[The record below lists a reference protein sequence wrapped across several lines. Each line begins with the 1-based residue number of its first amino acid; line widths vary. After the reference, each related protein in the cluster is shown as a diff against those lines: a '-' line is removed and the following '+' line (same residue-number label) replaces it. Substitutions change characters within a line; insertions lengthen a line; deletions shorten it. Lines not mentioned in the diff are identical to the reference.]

1 MNKSPRP
8 FSFAN
13 PSFLSAV
20 LAAAMMIASSRSA
33 SAEPAPAAE
42 AERAARVFSAT
53 GIGGGVIVHLGATD
67 GKFTAALKVNDHC
80 CVQGLTTDAA
90 ACDAA
95 RQYIQSRGLYGTVSV
110 ATYDGK
116 HLPYVD
122 NLAALVVVDDPS
134 VPMAEVMR
142 VLRPL
147 GAAVLNRAGRDEVT
161 VKPWPEEYDEWQQH
175 YHGPDNNAVAH
186 DTAVGP
192 PRRYQWI
199 AFPQWQRSHHIMPSM
214 NSLLASQSRLY
225 TVEDVASAE
234 HPALPGKYAL
244 ICRDAFS
251 GIELWRVPFR
261 DWHSTLIYDKNMPV
275 QLQRRC
281 AAIGDTVYCTPGY
294 FALVA
299 AFDAATGAVKHEYP
313 ATKNTTEFVY
323 DRGTLYVVTGEPT
336 YNRGEG
342 TDALGSS
349 KFAEKLYGP
358 RVITFRDP
366 KSTIAAIDAASG
378 KTLWKK
384 SGEDTAGYLGATL
397 AVSGDYVVLYTG
409 AGVTAWDRDT
419 GKTLW
424 NTPAPVS
431 FFNATIGIAISLVLS
446 EDGAYMADGKQ
457 LRAFRLSDG
466 KELWSAPATFNH
478 HKEPDVFLTG
488 GLVWAAGYNAN
499 KGQLTREVDLT
510 YMGVNGYDPDTG
522 KLVKQ
527 IPQRMIRPMGH
538 DRCYR
543 NRITDSYYINSATGG
558 SDYLEFGTG
567 TELPHPW
574 VRGTCGIGFMPCN
587 GLLYAGPPSC
597 SCCNWVMLN
606 ALNALA
612 PEPGLTKSNGPVK
625 VKLVTRLEKGPAF
638 GKIRNSKS
646 EIRKEDWPTYR
657 HDDTRSGVSKDR
669 VGSSISRQWE
679 LRLAGRPS
687 APVIAAG
694 TLFVADID
702 AHQLCAFNAQTGE
715 PLWKFSA
722 GGRIDSPPAYAD
734 GFVYFGSRD
743 GAVYSLRASDGA
755 LAWRF
760 TPLPGRVICAYEQ
773 LESAWPVNGTV
784 LLKDGLV
791 YFAAGRN
798 SFLDGGIFVYALD
811 MKTGEVR
818 HQRRMYGPFGED
830 TFPVLVQGIRAAS
843 GIYGFKADVPVDG
856 GTCVYFKQQAFLP
869 DLTPVEQ
876 TAVKNRHLIPNPGFL
891 ESIPQHRSFWTLDT
905 VTRYDIPTGLAGVHG
920 DILVVDGNRF
930 IEVRGYRPA
939 RQTPFDPRVSG
950 YALYCGIAGE
960 MDADSPAALL
970 AKAQANAKG
979 KKAGKMTKAARRK
992 IGALRLASAATQS
1005 KKIWQSPIPLTGKAM
1020 AMSENVVFV
1029 AGTPVVFPDGDI
1041 AKAYEGRMGGVLWLA
1056 DAATGK
1062 KLAEYPLPAPP
1073 AWDSLAVANGSVYI
1087 ALTDGRLLRFAGK

>member
-1 MNKSPRP
+1 MNRFTRP
-8 FSFAN
+8 FPF
-13 PSFLSAV
+13 PSPWFLPAA
-20 LAAAMMIASSRSA
+20 LAAALMTAPSCSA
-33 SAEPAPAAE
+33 SARAAE
-42 AERAARVFSAT
+42 AQRAEKVFSAT
-53 GIGGGVIVHLGATD
+53 GIKGGVILHLGATD
-67 GKFTAALKVNDHC
+67 GKFTAALKANDHC
-80 CVQGLTTDAA
+80 CVQGLTTDTS

-95 RQYIQSRGLYGTVSV
+95 RTYIQSQGLYGAVSV
-110 ATYDGK
+110 VPYDGK

-122 NLAALVVVDDPS
+122 NLAALVVVDDQA

-147 GAAVLNRAGRDEVT
+147 GAAVVKDKDEVI
-161 VKPWPEEYDEWQQH
+161 VKPWPKEYDEWQQH

-214 NSLLASQSRLY
+214 NCLLASDSRLY
-225 TVEDVASAE
+225 TVEDLASAE

-251 GIELWRVPFR
+251 GIELWRVAFP

-294 FALVA
+294 FAPVTA
-299 AFDAATGAVKHEYP
+299 YDAATGAVKKVYGE
-313 ATKNTTEFVY
+313 TKNTTEFVY

-336 YNRGEG
+336 YKRGEN

-349 KFAEKLYGP
+349 KFNANLYGP
-358 RVITFRDP
+358 PVITFENP
-366 KSTIAAIDAASG
+366 KSTISAIDATTG
-378 KTLWKK
+378 RTLWKN

-397 AVSGDYVVLYTG
+397 GIIGDRVVLYTG
-409 AGVTAWDRDT
+409 GGVTAWDRAS
-419 GKTLW
+419 GKKLW
-424 NTPAPVS
+424 STPAPVS
-431 FFNATIGIAISLVLS
+431 FYNATIGIAISLVLS
-446 EDGAYMADGKQ
+446 EEGAYMADGKE

-466 KELWSAPATFNH
+466 KQLWSAPATFNH

-499 KGQLTREVDLT
+499 RGQLDRGIDLN
-510 YMGVNGYDPDTG
+510 YMGVVGYDPKTG
-522 KLVKQ
+522 EVVEQ

-567 TELPHPW
+567 TEFPHPW
-574 VRGTCGIGFMPCN
+574 VRATCGIGFMPSG

-606 ALNALA
+606 GLNALA
-612 PEPGLTKSNGPVK
+612 PEPKLAKSDGPVK
-625 VKLVTRLEKGPAF
+625 VKPVNRLEKGPAF
-638 GKIRNSKS
+638 GAAAGAAASPT
-646 EIRKEDWPTYR
+646 DWPTYR
-657 HDDTRSGVSKDR
+657 HDGVRSGVSKDS
-669 VGSSISRQWE
+669 VGSSISQQWE
-679 LRLAGRPS
+679 VELTGRPS

-694 TLFVADID
+694 TLFVANID
-702 AHQLCAFNAQTGE
+702 AHQLCAFNARTGE
-715 PLWKFSA
+715 PRWKFSA
-722 GGRIDSPPAYAD
+722 GGRIDSPPTYAD

-743 GAVYSLRASDGA
+743 GAVYSVRASDGA

-760 TPLPGRVICAYEQ
+760 TPLPGRLICAYEQ

-811 MKTGEVR
+811 RKTGEVR

-830 TFPVLVQGIRAAS
+830 GFPILTSPQLRTGM

-856 GTCVYFKQQAFLP
+856 GPCVYFKQQAFQP

-876 TAVKNRHLIPNPGFL
+876 TAVKKRHLIANPGFL
-891 ESIPQHRSFWTLDT
+891 ESIPQHRTFWTLDT
-905 VTRYDIPTGLAGVHG
+905 VTRYDILTGLAGVHG
-920 DILVVDGNRF
+920 DILVVDGDRF
-930 IEVRGYRPA
+930 VEVRGYQPA

-950 YALYCGIAGE
+950 YTLYCGIAGE
-960 MDADSPAALL
+960 KDPAPK
-970 AKAQANAKG
+970 AKRPGNGKTG
-979 KKAGKMTKAARRK
+979 KKKAGKRNTAAARKAR
-992 IGALRLASAATQS
+992 ALAQAAAATQS
-1005 KKIWQSPIPLTGKAM
+1005 RKVWESPIPLTGKAI
-1020 AMSENVVFV
+1020 AMSEKVVFV
-1029 AGTPVVFPDGDI
+1029 AGTPVVFPEGDI

-1056 DAATGK
+1056 DTKTGE

-1073 AWDSLAVANGSVYI
+1073 AWDSLAVADGSLYI
-1087 ALTDGRLLRFAGK
+1087 ALADGRLLCFAGK